1 MGVKVN
7 NTNKTFDEYNFDNFF
22 NVSNLYNFDRVYVTK
37 KDIFSDG
44 LSIGKD
50 ITLDSTNYSALMK
63 VSKATLLVIDDFNVV
78 SKLQLEDVIGKFSGV
93 IVFRNAHDL
102 VKMNLI
108 KTSNIYGEC
117 EIDKYGN
124 VKKL

>member
-7 NTNKTFDEYNFDNFF
+7 NTNKTFDEYNFDDFF
-22 NVSNLYNFDRVYVTK
+22 NVSNLYNFDKVYVTK

-50 ITLDSTNYSALMK
+50 ITFGNTNYNALMK
-63 VSKATLLVIDDFNVV
+63 ISKATLLVIDDFNVV
-78 SKLQLEDVIGKFSGV
+78 SKLQLEDAINKFSGV
-93 IVFRNAHDL
+93 IVFRSAHDL

-108 KTSNIYGEC
+108 MTSNIYDEC

>member
-7 NTNKTFDEYNFDNFF
+7 NTNKTFDEYNFDDFF
-22 NVSNLYNFDRVYVTK
+22 NVSNLYNFDKVYVTK

-50 ITLDSTNYSALMK
+50 ITFGSTNYNALMK
-63 VSKATLLVIDDFNVV
+63 ISKATSLVIDDFNVV
-78 SKLQLEDVIGKFSGV
+78 SKLQLEDVIGKFRGV
-93 IVFRNAHDL
+93 IVFRSAHDL

-108 KTSNIYGEC
+108 MTSNIYDEC

>member
-7 NTNKTFDEYNFDNFF
+7 NTNKTFDEYNFDDFF
-22 NVSNLYNFDRVYVTK
+22 NVSNLYNFDKVYVTK

-50 ITLDSTNYSALMK
+50 ITFGSTNYNALMK
-63 VSKATLLVIDDFNVV
+63 ISKATLLVIDDFNVV
-78 SKLQLEDVIGKFSGV
+78 LKLQLEDVIGKFRGV
-93 IVFRNAHDL
+93 IVFRSAHDL

-108 KTSNIYGEC
+108 MTSNIYDEC

>member
-7 NTNKTFDEYNFDNFF
+7 NTNKTFDEYNFDDFF
-22 NVSNLYNFDRVYVTK
+22 NVSNLYNFDKVYVTK

-50 ITLDSTNYSALMK
+50 ITFGNTNYNALMK
-63 VSKATLLVIDDFNVV
+63 ISKATLLVIDDFNVV
-78 SKLQLEDVIGKFSGV
+78 SKLQLEDVIGKFRGV
-93 IVFRNAHDL
+93 IVFRSAHDL
-102 VKMNLI
+102 IKMNLI
-108 KTSNIYGEC
+108 MTSNIYDEC

>member
-7 NTNKTFDEYNFDNFF
+7 NTNKTFDEYNFDDFF
-22 NVSNLYNFDRVYVTK
+22 NVSNLYNFDKVYVTK

-50 ITLDSTNYSALMK
+50 ITFGSTNYNALMK
-63 VSKATLLVIDDFNVV
+63 ISKATLLVIDDFNVV
-78 SKLQLEDVIGKFSGV
+78 SKLQLEDAINKFSGV
-93 IVFRNAHDL
+93 IVFRSAHDL

-108 KTSNIYGEC
+108 MTSNIYDEC

>member
-22 NVSNLYNFDRVYVTK
+22 NVSNLYNFDKVYVTK

-50 ITLDSTNYSALMK
+50 ITFDSTNYNALMK
-63 VSKATLLVIDDFNVV
+63 IINASVIIIDDYNVA
-78 SKLQLEDVIGKFSGV
+78 SQLQLEDAINKFSGV
-93 IVFRNAHDL
+93 IVFRNAEDL

-108 KTSNIYGEC
+108 KTSNIYDEC
-117 EIDKYGN
+117 EIDRFGN
-124 VKKL
+124 VSKL

>member
-22 NVSNLYNFDRVYVTK
+22 NVSNLYNFDKVYVTK

-50 ITLDSTNYSALMK
+50 ITFDSTNYNALMK
-63 VSKATLLVIDDFNVV
+63 ISNASLIIIDDYNVA
-78 SKLQLEDVIGKFSGV
+78 SQLQLEDAINKFSGV
-93 IVFRNAHDL
+93 IVFRNAEDL
-102 VKMNLI
+102 VRMNLI
-108 KTSNIYGEC
+108 KTSDSYDEC
-117 EIDKYGN
+117 EIDRFGN
-124 VKKL
+124 VSKL

>member
-7 NTNKTFDEYNFDNFF
+7 NTNKTFDEYNFDDFF
-22 NVSNLYNFDRVYVTK
+22 NVSNLYNFDKVYVTK

-50 ITLDSTNYSALMK
+50 ITFGSTNYNALMK
-63 VSKATLLVIDDFNVV
+63 ISKATLLVIDDFNVV
-78 SKLQLEDVIGKFSGV
+78 SKLQLEDVIGKFRGV
-93 IVFRNAHDL
+93 IVFRSAHDL
-102 VKMNLI
+102 IKMNLI
-108 KTSNIYGEC
+108 MTSNIYDEC

>member
-7 NTNKTFDEYNFDNFF
+7 NTNKTFDEYNFDDFF
-22 NVSNLYNFDRVYVTK
+22 NVSNLYNFDKVYVTK

-50 ITLDSTNYSALMK
+50 ITFGSTNYNALMK
-63 VSKATLLVIDDFNVV
+63 ISKATSLVIDDFNVV
-78 SKLQLEDVIGKFSGV
+78 SKLQLEDVIGKFRGV
-93 IVFRNAHDL
+93 IVFRSAHDL
-102 VKMNLI
+102 IRMNLI
-108 KTSNIYGEC
+108 KISDIYDEC

>member
-22 NVSNLYNFDRVYVTK
+22 NVSNLYNFDKVYVTK

-50 ITLDSTNYSALMK
+50 ITFDSTNYNALMHILQYI
-63 VSKATLLVIDDFNVV
+63 LLFLYTT
-78 SKLQLEDVIGKFSGV
+78 K
-93 IVFRNAHDL
+93 H
-102 VKMNLI
+102 
-108 KTSNIYGEC
+108 IYQC
-117 EIDKYGN
+117 H
-124 VKKL
+124 

>member
-7 NTNKTFDEYNFDNFF
+7 NTNKTFDEYNFDDFF
-22 NVSNLYNFDRVYVTK
+22 NVSNLYNFDKVYVTK

-50 ITLDSTNYSALMK
+50 ITFDNTNYNALMK
-63 VSKATLLVIDDFNVV
+63 ISSASLIIIDDYNVV
-78 SKLQLEDVIGKFSGV
+78 SQLQLEDVIGKFSGV

-108 KTSNIYGEC
+108 MTSNIYDEC

-124 VKKL
+124 VKEL

>member
-7 NTNKTFDEYNFDNFF
+7 NTNKTFDEYNFDDFF
-22 NVSNLYNFDRVYVTK
+22 NVSNLYNFDKVYVTK

-50 ITLDSTNYSALMK
+50 ITFGNTNYNALMK
-63 VSKATLLVIDDFNVV
+63 ISKATLLVIDDFNVV
-78 SKLQLEDVIGKFSGV
+78 SKLQLEDVIGKFRGV

-102 VKMNLI
+102 IKMNLI
-108 KTSNIYGEC
+108 MTSNIYDEC

>member
-7 NTNKTFDEYNFDNFF
+7 NTNKTFDEYNFDDFF
-22 NVSNLYNFDRVYVTK
+22 NVSNLYNFDKVYVTK

-50 ITLDSTNYSALMK
+50 ITFGSTNYNALMK
-63 VSKATLLVIDDFNVV
+63 ISKATLLVIDDFNVV
-78 SKLQLEDVIGKFSGV
+78 SKLQLDDAINKFSGV

-102 VKMNLI
+102 IRMNLI
-108 KTSNIYGEC
+108 KISDIYDEC